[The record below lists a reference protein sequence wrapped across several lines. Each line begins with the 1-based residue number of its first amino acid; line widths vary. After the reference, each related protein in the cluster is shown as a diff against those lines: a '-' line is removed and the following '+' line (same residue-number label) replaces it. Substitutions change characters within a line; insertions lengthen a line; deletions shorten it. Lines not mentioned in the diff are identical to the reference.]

1 MGRLW
6 RRQRKVERK
15 LVDGTDEWNGW
26 KKPKGMHQQT
36 FDRLRN
42 QVWELEMRRDE
53 VFEIQA
59 ASLLRRLGV
68 RM

>member
-1 MGRLW
+1 MALAS
-6 RRQRKVERK
+6 
-15 LVDGTDEWNGW
+15 GTAG
-26 KKPKGMHQQT
+26 KKPKGMHGRT
-36 FDRLRN
+36 FERLRN

-68 RM
+68 LI